1 MTTTTTTVILKIVKE
16 IKMKLGTDE
25 MMMAKQIVSSIIRD
39 DMQLVFIQADETVR
53 KEIMLA
59 YFDAEIKRFEKFQT
73 KMMTNP
79 EARKAFIESVFS
91 II

>member
-1 MTTTTTTVILKIVKE
+1 ME
-16 IKMKLGTDE
+16 LGTDE

>member
-1 MTTTTTTVILKIVKE
+1 MELTI
-16 IKMKLGTDE
+16 DE
-25 MMMAKQIVSSIIRD
+25 MMMAKQIVSSIVKDGISE
-39 DMQLVFIQADETVR
+39 QFLNSTEQFR

-59 YFDAEIKRFEKFQT
+59 YFDAEIKKFEKFQT

-79 EARKAFIESVFS
+79 EARKAFIESVFA